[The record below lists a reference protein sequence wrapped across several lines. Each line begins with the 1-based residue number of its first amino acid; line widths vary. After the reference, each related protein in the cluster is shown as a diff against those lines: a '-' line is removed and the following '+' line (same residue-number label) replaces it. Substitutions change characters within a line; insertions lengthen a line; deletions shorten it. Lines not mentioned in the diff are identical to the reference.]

1 VDTHAHLRH
10 LSRRITSLLAVA
22 AILLP
27 TFGVRVAAAR
37 PPGATRGGTLR
48 LGYTGNFISFDPAQA
63 YIDDWF
69 LVNNA
74 LYNGLYQLDRN
85 GVPQLDLAAAPPV
98 VSADRTV
105 WTFRLRRGVLFSNGT
120 ELTAGD
126 VAFSLTRTLDPHLKP
141 AVSWGQ
147 TTDTIFKGA
156 GAFIAGKA
164 SGVSGIR
171 VLDRY
176 TIRFV
181 LEHQVAVLPYIL
193 AESFNFVLPR
203 VLVATESPLEVAGHP
218 VGTGPFVL
226 QAWQKNTDTA
236 VFVRNPRYFR
246 PGLPYLDR
254 VIIAYN
260 ASSSVLSLRVEKGE
274 LDGIGAATETQAADV
289 QQARSDPRYARYL
302 LAAPSATVTWL
313 NLNVHAAPFTTL
325 ALRQA
330 VALAINRRRLVKLLG
345 GQAQPASQLY
355 IPLDPQHDPQLDRH
369 PVYSYDPQR
378 AAALVKA
385 SGYRGQQIT
394 LLYGSNTQFEA
405 NAVVGLQQDLARV
418 GLNVALR
425 GVTDTT
431 LASLGASFKG
441 SQTTTDFWAA
451 DYPDGVDLYASVLAC
466 GPNADGAT
474 AAAHYCDPVADGL
487 VDRAGSLAL
496 GTARDDLLRQAQ
508 VRQLQ
513 AAARVPL
520 VFLKPIDLVSPKVG
534 GFYYEPILGW
544 QIANYWVK
552 P

>member
-1 VDTHAHLRH
+1 MNTRARYRH
-10 LSRRITSLLAVA
+10 LSRRLASFFAVA
-22 AILLP
+22 AVLLSP
-27 TFGVRVAAAR
+27 LGARVVAAR
-37 PPGATRGGTLR
+37 PPAAIHGGTLR
-48 LGYTGNFISFDPAQA
+48 LGYTGNFMSFDPAQA
-63 YIDDWF
+63 FIDDWF
-69 LVNNA
+69 IVNNA

-85 GVPQLDLAAAPPV
+85 GVPQLDLAAAPPA

-147 TTDTIFKGA
+147 TTDAIFKGA

-164 SGVSGIR
+164 KSVSGIQ
-171 VLDRY
+171 VIDRY
-176 TIRFV
+176 TIRFA
-181 LEHQVAVLPYIL
+181 LAHQVAVFPYIL
-193 AESFNFVLPR
+193 AESFNLVLPKA
-203 VLVATESPLEVAGHP
+203 LVATESPLDAARHP
-218 VGTGPFVL
+218 VGTGPFVM
-226 QAWQKNTDTA
+226 QAWEKNTDTLVLA
-236 VFVRNPRYFR
+236 RNPHYFR
-246 PGLPYLDR
+246 PGLPYLDK
-254 VIIAYN
+254 VIVTYN
-260 ASSSVLSLRVEKGE
+260 ASSSVLSLKVEKGE

-289 QQARSDPRYARYL
+289 QQARSDPRYASYL
-302 LAAPSATVTWL
+302 LTAPSATVTWL
-313 NLNVHAAPFTTL
+313 NLNVHAAPLTTL

-345 GQAQPASQLY
+345 GQAQPALQLY

-369 PVYSYDPQR
+369 PVYPYDPQK

-385 SGYRGQQIT
+385 SGYHGQPIT
-394 LLYGSNTQFEA
+394 VLYGSNTQFQA
-405 NAVVGLQQDLARV
+405 NAVVGVQQDLAQV
-418 GLNVALR
+418 GLNVTLR

-431 LASLGASFKG
+431 LSSLGSSLTG
-441 SQTTTDFWAA
+441 SQVTTDFWAA

-466 GPNADGAT
+466 GPNADGGT

-487 VDRAGSLAL
+487 VAEAGALGL
-496 GTARDDLLRQAQ
+496 GTARDALLRRAQ

-520 VFLKPIDLVSPKVG
+520 VFIKPIDLVSPRVG
-534 GFYYEPILGW
+534 GFYYEAILGW
-544 QIANYWVK
+544 QIANYWMK

>member
-1 VDTHAHLRH
+1 
-10 LSRRITSLLAVA
+10 
-22 AILLP
+22 
-27 TFGVRVAAAR
+27 VAAAR
-37 PPGATRGGTLR
+37 PPAATRGGTLR